1 MSERRRLPWWGLA
14 LVGLVVVGAV
24 LAGAHAAQDI
34 LPRYFDTTFH
44 QLLTAN
50 LVGVALGA
58 FFAFAVD
65 RRRTEEHERRE
76 ERRARREEMEA
87 AKNALGAL
95 EDVVEHNDELVSEIQ
110 KSLSTS
116 DHVVV
121 YFSTD
126 FKGIDPILPRVMDST
141 GNLDLVREASDYR
154 HGLKHLTRKLEA
166 QFDLFLQPE
175 YAVENS
181 KVGKSL
187 RRKRRKIVDSIRQ
200 NDLPTLVET
209 ADKLRD
215 MIDATDQ
222 EP

>member
-1 MSERRRLPWWGLA
+1 MGLA
-14 LVGLVVVGAV
+14 VAAAV
-24 LAGAHAAQDI
+24 LIVAAVAHSAA
-34 LPRYFDTTFH
+34 PSYFDTTFH

-50 LVGVALGA
+50 LVGVGLGA

-65 RRRTEEHERRE
+65 RRRAEERERRE
-76 ERRARREEMEA
+76 RVRIRRREVEA
-87 AKNALGAL
+87 AENALVAL
-95 EDVVEHNDELVSEIQ
+95 EDVVEHNDELVSGIK

-116 DHVVV
+116 DQVVV

-141 GNLDLVREASDYR
+141 GDLDLVRKASNYR

-175 YAVENS
+175 YAVESS

-200 NDLPTLVET
+200 NDLPALVET
-209 ADKLRD
+209 ADELRD
-215 MIDATDQ
+215 MIDATRQ
-222 EP
+222 KL